1 MSPCH
6 VVGDEVKRLC
16 LQIGVLLSMSC
27 CHVVGDEVKRLC
39 LQVGISQ
46 GVSSSLFYV
55 VML

>member
-27 CHVVGDEVKRLC
+27 CHVVGDEVKKLF
-39 LQVGISQ
+39 LKVGICQ
-46 GVSSSLFYV
+46 AVTSSLCHV